1 MINDVRNIVLSILNK
16 ENRGYVTPMEFNLYA
31 KQAQLDI
38 FENYTFLYS
47 NAINKQNARMHG
59 EGYSDIPK
67 NIGEVIDLFSE
78 RSVLSYNTVTG
89 YYIAPDDYYFLEK
102 LLYNNNKEVEKVSHR
117 KINYLVNS
125 NLTAPTTAYP
135 VYTLENDG
143 ILVYPNSII
152 PTFPTPPVPVILTS
166 TQVTAQYI
174 RYPKDP
180 NWTYININNGE
191 PAFDASAAGYQDF
204 ELPNSDFAN
213 LVVKILFYSGV
224 QIREEQ
230 VTAAAKGEEVQD
242 AQQKQ

>member
-38 FENYTFLYS
+38 FENYTFAYS
-47 NAINKQNARMHG
+47 NAINKQNARLHG

-78 RSVLSYNTVTG
+78 RATLTYNGLTG
-89 YYIAPDDYYFLEK
+89 YYSAPLDYYFLEK
-102 LLYNNNKEVEKVSHR
+102 LLYNNRTEVEKVSHR
-117 KINYLVNS
+117 KINYLINS

-143 ILVYPNSII
+143 ILVYP
-152 PTFPTPPVPVILTS
+152 S
-166 TQVTAQYI
+166 TIVSNVTAQYV

-180 NWTYININNGE
+180 NWTYSSINDGDPVFNS
-191 PAFDASAAGYQDF
+191 SAAGYQDF

-213 LVVKILFYSGV
+213 LVVKILYYSGV

>member
-67 NIGEVIDLFSE
+67 NIGEVIDSFSE
-78 RSVLSYNTVTG
+78 RASLNYFISTFLP
-89 YYIAPDDYYFLEK
+89 PDDYYFLDK
-102 LLYNNNKEVEKVSHR
+102 LLYLNNKEIEKVSHR
-117 KINYLVNS
+117 KINYLLNS

-143 ILVYPNSII
+143 IIVYPTTII
-152 PTFPTPPVPVILTS
+152 NN
-166 TQVTAQYI
+166 VTAQYI

-180 NWTYININNGE
+180 NWTYISINNGD
-191 PAFDASAAGYQDF
+191 PVFSASASGYQDF

-213 LVVKILFYSGV
+213 LVVKILYYAGV
-224 QIREEQ
+224 QIRESDVAQ
-230 VTAAAKGEEVQD
+230 AAKSEEIQD

>member
-67 NIGEVIDLFSE
+67 NIGEVIDSFSE
-78 RSVLSYNTVTG
+78 MASLNYFSPYFTP
-89 YYIAPDDYYFLEK
+89 PDDYYFLDK
-102 LLYNNNKEVEKVSHR
+102 LLYLNNKEIEKVSHR
-117 KINYLVNS
+117 KINYLLSS
-125 NLTAPTTAYP
+125 NLTAPSVSYP
-135 VYTLENDG
+135 VYTLENNG
-143 ILVYPNSII
+143 IVVYPTTII
-152 PTFPTPPVPVILTS
+152 DN
-166 TQVTAQYI
+166 VTAQYI

-180 NWTYININNGE
+180 NWTYLSINGGDPVFN
-191 PAFDASAAGYQDF
+191 ASVSGYQDF

-213 LVVKILFYSGV
+213 LVVKILYYSGV
-224 QIREEQ
+224 QIREADVVQ
-230 VTAAAKGEEVQD
+230 AAKCEEVQD

>member
-38 FENYTFLYS
+38 FENYTFSYS

-59 EGYSDIPK
+59 EGYTDIPK
-67 NIGEVIDLFSE
+67 NIGEVIDSFSE
-78 RSVLSYNTVTG
+78 RASLTYSSPYF
-89 YYIAPDDYYFLEK
+89 APPVDYYFLEK
-102 LLYNNNKEVEKVSHR
+102 LLYNNSKEVEKVSHR
-117 KINYLVNS
+117 KINYLINS
-125 NLTAPTTAYP
+125 NLTAPTVSYP

-143 ILVYPNSII
+143 IIVYPTTITTN
-152 PTFPTPPVPVILTS
+152 L
-166 TQVTAQYI
+166 TAQYV

-180 NWTYININNGE
+180 NWTYYEINDGDPVFN
-191 PAFDASAAGYQDF
+191 SSVAGYQDF

-213 LVVKILFYSGV
+213 LVVKILYYSGV

-230 VTAAAKGEEVQD
+230 VAQAAKGEEIQD

>member
-16 ENRGYVTPMEFNLYA
+16 ENRGYVTPSEFNLYA

-47 NAINKQNARMHG
+47 NAINKQNARLHG
-59 EGYSDIPK
+59 EGYTDIPK
-67 NIGEVIDLFSE
+67 NIGEVIDSFSE
-78 RSVLSYNTVTG
+78 RSVLSYSGLTG
-89 YYIAPDDYYFLEK
+89 YYSVPDDYYFLEK
-102 LLYNNNKEVEKVSHR
+102 LLYNNNKEIEKVSHR

-125 NLTAPTTAYP
+125 NLTAPTTSYP

-143 ILVYPNSII
+143 ILIYPTSII
-152 PTFPTPPVPVILTS
+152 S
-166 TQVTAQYI
+166 NVTAQYV

-180 NWTYININNGE
+180 NWTSTSLSNGD
-191 PAFDASAAGYQDF
+191 PLFNPSVAGYQDF

-213 LVVKILFYSGV
+213 LVIKILYYSGV

>member
-16 ENRGYVTPMEFNLYA
+16 ENRGYITPMEFNLYA

-38 FENYTFLYS
+38 FENYTYSYS
-47 NAINKQNARMHG
+47 NAINKQNARLHG

-78 RSVLSYNTVTG
+78 RALLTYANPTFTP
-89 YYIAPDDYYFLEK
+89 PDDYYFLEK
-102 LLYNNNKEVEKVSHR
+102 LLYNNSKEVEKVSHR
-117 KINYLVNS
+117 KINYLLNS
-125 NLTAPTTAYP
+125 NLTAPTVYYP

-143 ILVYPNSII
+143 IIVYPTTITTN
-152 PTFPTPPVPVILTS
+152 
-166 TQVTAQYI
+166 VTAQYV

-180 NWTYININNGE
+180 NWTYVSINGGDPVFNPLAPG
-191 PAFDASAAGYQDF
+191 PGYQDF
-204 ELPNSDFAN
+204 ELPSSDFSN
-213 LVVKILFYSGV
+213 LVVKILYYCGV

-242 AQQKQ
+242 SQQKQ

>member
-67 NIGEVIDLFSE
+67 NIGEVIDSFSE
-78 RSVLSYNTVTG
+78 KAALSYA
-89 YYIAPDDYYFLEK
+89 APYFTPPNDYYFLEK
-102 LLYNNNKEVEKVSHR
+102 LLYNNSKEVEKISHR
-117 KINYLVNS
+117 KINYLLNS

-143 ILVYPNSII
+143 IIVYPTII
-152 PTFPTPPVPVILTS
+152 TTN
-166 TQVTAQYI
+166 VTVQYI

-180 NWTYININNGE
+180 NWTYNTIGDGE
-191 PAFDASAAGYQDF
+191 PVFSSSAAGYQDF

-213 LVVKILFYSGV
+213 LVVKILYYSGV
-224 QIREEQ
+224 QIREADVVQ
-230 VTAAAKGEEVQD
+230 AAKSEEVQD

>member
-1 MINDVRNIVLSILNK
+1 MVSMINDVRNIVLSILNK
-16 ENRGYVTPMEFNLYA
+16 ENRGYITPMEFNLYA

-78 RSVLSYNTVTG
+78 RALLTYANPTFTP
-89 YYIAPDDYYFLEK
+89 PDDYYFLEK
-102 LLYNNNKEVEKVSHR
+102 LLYNNSKEIEKVSHR
-117 KINYLVNS
+117 KINYLLNS
-125 NLTAPTTAYP
+125 NLTAPTTTYP
-135 VYTLENDG
+135 VYTLENNG
-143 ILVYPNSII
+143 IIVYPTSI
-152 PTFPTPPVPVILTS
+152 TTNVI
-166 TQVTAQYI
+166 AQYV

-180 NWTYININNGE
+180 NWTYTDITNGN
-191 PAFDASAAGYQDF
+191 PVFNPLNPNAFGFGYQDF

-213 LVVKILFYSGV
+213 LVIKILFYAGV

>member
-67 NIGEVIDLFSE
+67 NIGEVIDSFSE
-78 RSVLSYNTVTG
+78 SATLTYNGLTG
-89 YYIAPDDYYFLEK
+89 YFSAPFDYYFLDK
-102 LLYNNNKEVEKVSHR
+102 LLYNNSKEVEKVSHR
-117 KINYLVNS
+117 KINYLINS
-125 NLTAPTTAYP
+125 NLTAPTTSYP
-135 VYTLENDG
+135 VYTLANDG
-143 ILVYPNSII
+143 IVVYPTSI
-152 PTFPTPPVPVILTS
+152 TTN
-166 TQVTAQYI
+166 VTAQYI

-180 NWTYININNGE
+180 NWTYVSINNGD
-191 PAFDASAAGYQDF
+191 PVFSASAPGYQDF

-213 LVVKILFYSGV
+213 LVVKILYYSGV
-224 QIREEQ
+224 QIREADVAQ
-230 VTAAAKGEEVQD
+230 AAKSEEVQD

>member
-47 NAINKQNARMHG
+47 SAINKQNARLHG
-59 EGYSDIPK
+59 EGYADIPK

-78 RSVLSYNTVTG
+78 RMTLTYSGLTG
-89 YYIAPDDYYFLEK
+89 YYTTPNDYYFLEK
-102 LLYNNNKEVEKVSHR
+102 LLYNNKTEVEKVSHR
-117 KINYLVNS
+117 KINYLINS
-125 NLTAPTTAYP
+125 NLTAPTAAYP

-143 ILVYPNSII
+143 ILVYP
-152 PTFPTPPVPVILTS
+152 S
-166 TQVTAQYI
+166 TIVSNVTAQYV

-180 NWTYININNGE
+180 NWTYFEINDGDPVFNSSV
-191 PAFDASAAGYQDF
+191 PGYQDF

-213 LVVKILFYSGV
+213 LVVKILFYAGV
-224 QIREEQ
+224 QIREDQ
-230 VTAAAKGEEVQD
+230 VTQAAKGEEIQD

>member
-67 NIGEVIDLFSE
+67 NIGEVIDSFSE
-78 RSVLSYNTVTG
+78 RASLNYFNPYFTPPV
-89 YYIAPDDYYFLEK
+89 DYYFLEK
-102 LLYNNNKEVEKVSHR
+102 LLYNNSKEVEKVSHR
-117 KINYLVNS
+117 KINYLLNS

-143 ILVYPNSII
+143 IIVYPTII
-152 PTFPTPPVPVILTS
+152 TTN
-166 TQVTAQYI
+166 VTAQYI

-180 NWTYININNGE
+180 NWTYSSINNGD
-191 PAFDASAAGYQDF
+191 PVFNPSVSGYQDF

-213 LVVKILFYSGV
+213 LVVKILYYSGV

-230 VTAAAKGEEVQD
+230 VAQAAKGEEIQD

>member
-67 NIGEVIDLFSE
+67 NIGEVIDSFSE
-78 RSVLSYNTVTG
+78 RSVLSYNPTTG
-89 YYIAPDDYYFLEK
+89 YYIVPDDYYFLEK
-102 LLYNNNKEVEKVSHR
+102 LLYNNNKEIEKVSHR
-117 KINYLVNS
+117 KINYLINS

-152 PTFPTPPVPVILTS
+152 PPNIIFPITPG

-180 NWTYININNGE
+180 NWTYSSINNGD
-191 PAFDASAAGYQDF
+191 PVFNSSVSGYQDF

-213 LVVKILFYSGV
+213 LVVKILYYSGV
-224 QIREEQ
+224 QIREADVAQ
-230 VTAAAKGEEVQD
+230 AAKSEEIQD

>member
-38 FENYTFLYS
+38 FENYTFAYS
-47 NAINKQNARMHG
+47 NAINKQNARLHG
-59 EGYSDIPK
+59 EGYADIPK

-78 RSVLSYNTVTG
+78 RSTLTYNGLTG
-89 YYIAPDDYYFLEK
+89 YYSTPNDYYFLEK
-102 LLYNNNKEVEKVSHR
+102 LLYNNSKEIEKVSHR
-117 KINYLVNS
+117 KINYLINS

-143 ILVYPNSII
+143 ILVYP
-152 PTFPTPPVPVILTS
+152 S
-166 TQVTAQYI
+166 TIVSNVTAQYV

-180 NWTYININNGE
+180 NWTYFEINDGDPVFNSSV
-191 PAFDASAAGYQDF
+191 PGYQDF

-213 LVVKILFYSGV
+213 LVVKILFYAGV
-224 QIREEQ
+224 QIREDQ
-230 VTAAAKGEEVQD
+230 VTQAAKGEEIQD

>member
-47 NAINKQNARMHG
+47 NAINKQNARLHG

-67 NIGEVIDLFSE
+67 NIGEVIDSFYE
-78 RSVLSYNTVTG
+78 RQSLNYASPTFT
-89 YYIAPDDYYFLEK
+89 PPTDYYFLDK
-102 LLYNNNKEVEKVSHR
+102 LIYNNSKEIEKVSHR
-117 KINYLVNS
+117 KINYLLNS
-125 NLTAPTTAYP
+125 NLTAPTTTYP
-135 VYTLENDG
+135 VYTLENNG
-143 ILVYPNSII
+143 IIVYPTII
-152 PTFPTPPVPVILTS
+152 TTN
-166 TQVTAQYI
+166 VTAQYV

-180 NWTYININNGE
+180 NWTYVSISNGD
-191 PAFDASAAGYQDF
+191 PVFSASAPGYQDF

-213 LVVKILFYSGV
+213 LVVKILYYAGV
-224 QIREEQ
+224 QIREADVAQ
-230 VTAAAKGEEVQD
+230 AAKSEEVQD

>member
-16 ENRGYVTPMEFNLYA
+16 ENRGYVTPSEFNLYA

-47 NAINKQNARMHG
+47 NAINKQNARLHG
-59 EGYSDIPK
+59 EGYTDIPK
-67 NIGEVIDLFSE
+67 NIGEVIDSFSE
-78 RSVLSYNTVTG
+78 RSVLSYSGLTG
-89 YYIAPDDYYFLEK
+89 YYSAPDDYYFLEK
-102 LLYNNNKEVEKVSHR
+102 LLYNNSKEVEKVSHR

-125 NLTAPTTAYP
+125 NLTAPTTSYP

-143 ILVYPNSII
+143 ILIYPTSII
-152 PTFPTPPVPVILTS
+152 S
-166 TQVTAQYI
+166 NVTAQYI

-180 NWTYININNGE
+180 NWTSTSLTNGD
-191 PAFDASAAGYQDF
+191 PLFNPSVAGYQDF

-213 LVVKILFYSGV
+213 LVVKILYYSGV

>member
-16 ENRGYVTPMEFNLYA
+16 ENRGYITPMEFNLYA

-47 NAINKQNARMHG
+47 NAINKQNARLHG
-59 EGYSDIPK
+59 EGYADIPK

-78 RSVLSYNTVTG
+78 RTSLNYNGLTG
-89 YYIAPDDYYFLEK
+89 YYTVPVDYYFIDK
-102 LLYNNNKEVEKVSHR
+102 LLYNNSIEVEKISHR
-117 KINYLVNS
+117 KINYLLNS
-125 NLTAPTTAYP
+125 NLTSPTSAYP

-143 ILVYPNSII
+143 ILVYPSSII
-152 PTFPTPPVPVILTS
+152 SNI
-166 TQVTAQYI
+166 TAQYI

-180 NWTYININNGE
+180 NWTYLSIGNGE
-191 PAFDASAAGYQDF
+191 PVFSASAVGYQDF

-213 LVVKILFYSGV
+213 LVVKILFYAGV
-224 QIREEQ
+224 QIREDQ
-230 VTAAAKGEEVQD
+230 VASAAKGEEIQD

>member
-38 FENYTFLYS
+38 FENYTFAYS
-47 NAINKQNARMHG
+47 NAINKQNARLHG

-78 RSVLSYNTVTG
+78 RASLTYTSPTF
-89 YYIAPDDYYFLEK
+89 APPSDYYFLEK
-102 LLYNNNKEVEKVSHR
+102 LLYNNSKEVEKVSHR
-117 KINYLVNS
+117 KINYLLNS
-125 NLTAPTTAYP
+125 NLTAPTTSYP

-143 ILVYPNSII
+143 IIVYPTII
-152 PTFPTPPVPVILTS
+152 TS
-166 TQVTAQYI
+166 NVTAQYV

-180 NWTYININNGE
+180 NWTYSSINTGDPIFN
-191 PAFDASAAGYQDF
+191 PSAAGYQDF

-213 LVVKILFYSGV
+213 LVVKILYYSGV

>member
-59 EGYSDIPK
+59 EGYTDIPK
-67 NIGEVIDLFSE
+67 NIGEVIDSFS
-78 RSVLSYNTVTG
+78 VKALLSYDGTSS
-89 YYIAPDDYYFLEK
+89 YFLAPIDYYFLDK
-102 LLYNNNKEVEKVSHR
+102 ILYNNSIEIEKVSHR
-117 KINYLVNS
+117 KINYLLNS
-125 NLTAPTTAYP
+125 NLTAPTKYYP
-135 VYTLENDG
+135 VYTLSDTLNINNPNDS
-143 ILVYPNSII
+143 ILVYPTTI
-152 PTFPTPPVPVILTS
+152 TS
-166 TQVTAQYI
+166 NVTAQYI

-180 NWTYININNGE
+180 NWTYSSINNGD
-191 PAFDASAAGYQDF
+191 PLFNPSLNGYQDF

-213 LVVKILFYSGV
+213 LVVKILYYAGV
-224 QIREEQ
+224 QIREADVAQ
-230 VTAAAKGEEVQD
+230 AAKSEEIQD

>member
-67 NIGEVIDLFSE
+67 NIGEVIDSFYE
-78 RSVLSYNTVTG
+78 RQSLNYNSPVFT
-89 YYIAPDDYYFLEK
+89 PPSDYYFLDK
-102 LLYNNNKEVEKVSHR
+102 LIYNNSKEIEKVSHR
-117 KINYLVNS
+117 KINYLLDS
-125 NLTAPTTAYP
+125 NLTAPTTTYP

-143 ILVYPNSII
+143 IIVYPTII
-152 PTFPTPPVPVILTS
+152 TTN
-166 TQVTAQYI
+166 VTAQYV

-180 NWTYININNGE
+180 NWTYVSISNGD
-191 PAFDASAAGYQDF
+191 PVFSASAAGYQDF

-213 LVVKILFYSGV
+213 LVVKILYYAGV

-230 VTAAAKGEEVQD
+230 VAQAAKGEEIQD

>member
-67 NIGEVIDLFSE
+67 NIGEVIDYFYE
-78 RSVLSYNTVTG
+78 RQPLNYNSPVFTPPV
-89 YYIAPDDYYFLEK
+89 DYYFLDK
-102 LLYNNNKEVEKVSHR
+102 LIYNNSKEIEKVSHR
-117 KINYLVNS
+117 KINYLLDS
-125 NLTAPTTAYP
+125 NLTAPTTTYP

-143 ILVYPNSII
+143 IIVYPTII
-152 PTFPTPPVPVILTS
+152 TTNVM
-166 TQVTAQYI
+166 AQYV

-180 NWTYININNGE
+180 NWTYLSINGGDPVFN
-191 PAFDASAAGYQDF
+191 ASVSGYQDF

-213 LVVKILFYSGV
+213 LVVKILYYSGV
-224 QIREEQ
+224 QIREADVVQ
-230 VTAAAKGEEVQD
+230 AAKSEEVQD

>member
-31 KQAQLDI
+31 KQAQLEI
-38 FENYTFLYS
+38 FENYTFSYS
-47 NAINKQNARMHG
+47 NAINKQNARLHG
-59 EGYSDIPK
+59 EGYTDIPK

-78 RSVLSYNTVTG
+78 KMLLTYNGFTG
-89 YYIAPDDYYFLEK
+89 YYSTPNDYYFLEK
-102 LLYNNNKEVEKVSHR
+102 LLYNNNKEIEKVSHR

-125 NLTAPTTAYP
+125 NLTAPTIAYP

-143 ILVYPNSII
+143 ILVYPTSII
-152 PTFPTPPVPVILTS
+152 S
-166 TQVTAQYI
+166 NVTAQYI

-180 NWTYININNGE
+180 NWTSTSLTNGDPLFN
-191 PAFDASAAGYQDF
+191 PAVAGYQDF

-213 LVVKILFYSGV
+213 LVVKILYYAGV

-230 VTAAAKGEEVQD
+230 VTAAAKGEEIQD

>member
-67 NIGEVIDLFSE
+67 NIGEVIDYFSE
-78 RSVLSYNTVTG
+78 RASLNYFISTFLP
-89 YYIAPDDYYFLEK
+89 PDDYYFLDK
-102 LLYNNNKEVEKVSHR
+102 LLYLNNKEIEKVSHR
-117 KINYLVNS
+117 KINYLLNS

-143 ILVYPNSII
+143 IIVYPTTII
-152 PTFPTPPVPVILTS
+152 NN
-166 TQVTAQYI
+166 VTAQYI

-180 NWTYININNGE
+180 NWTYSSINNGD
-191 PAFDASAAGYQDF
+191 PVFSASASGYQDF

-213 LVVKILFYSGV
+213 LVVKILYYAGV
-224 QIREEQ
+224 QIREADVAQ
-230 VTAAAKGEEVQD
+230 AAKSEEIQD

>member
-47 NAINKQNARMHG
+47 NAINKQNARLHG

-67 NIGEVIDLFSE
+67 NIGEVIDSFSE
-78 RSVLSYNTVTG
+78 RSVLSYNPTTG
-89 YYIAPDDYYFLEK
+89 YYIVPDDYYFLEK

-125 NLTAPTTAYP
+125 NLTAPTTYYP

-152 PTFPTPPVPVILTS
+152 PSVITFPITTS
-166 TQVTAQYI
+166 TQVTAQYV

-180 NWTYININNGE
+180 NWTYFEINDGDPVFN
-191 PAFDASAAGYQDF
+191 SSVAGYQDF

-213 LVVKILFYSGV
+213 LVIKILFYAGV

>member
-16 ENRGYVTPMEFNLYA
+16 ENRGYVTPSEFNLYA

-47 NAINKQNARMHG
+47 NAINKQNARLHG
-59 EGYSDIPK
+59 EGYTDIPK
-67 NIGEVIDLFSE
+67 NIGEVIDSFSE
-78 RSVLSYNTVTG
+78 RSVLSYSGLTG
-89 YYIAPDDYYFLEK
+89 YYSVPDDYYFLEK
-102 LLYNNNKEVEKVSHR
+102 LLYNNNKEIEKVSHR

-125 NLTAPTTAYP
+125 NLTAPTTSYP

-143 ILVYPNSII
+143 ILIYPTSII
-152 PTFPTPPVPVILTS
+152 S
-166 TQVTAQYI
+166 NVTAQYV

-180 NWTYININNGE
+180 NWTSTSLSNGD
-191 PAFDASAAGYQDF
+191 PLFNPSVAGYQDF

-213 LVVKILFYSGV
+213 LVVKILYYSGV

>member
-38 FENYTFLYS
+38 FENYTFAYS
-47 NAINKQNARMHG
+47 NAINKQNARLHG

-78 RSVLSYNTVTG
+78 RASLTYANPTFTPPS
-89 YYIAPDDYYFLEK
+89 DYYFLEK
-102 LLYNNNKEVEKVSHR
+102 LLYNNSKEVEKVSHR
-117 KINYLVNS
+117 KINYLLNS
-125 NLTAPTTAYP
+125 NLTAPTTSYP

-143 ILVYPNSII
+143 IIVYPTII
-152 PTFPTPPVPVILTS
+152 TTN
-166 TQVTAQYI
+166 VTAQYV

-180 NWTYININNGE
+180 NWTYSSINAGDPIFN
-191 PAFDASAAGYQDF
+191 PSAAGYQDF

-213 LVVKILFYSGV
+213 LVVKILYYSGV

>member
-89 YYIAPDDYYFLEK
+89 YYIAPDDYI
-102 LLYNNNKEVEKVSHR
+102 S
-117 KINYLVNS
+117 
-125 NLTAPTTAYP
+125 
-135 VYTLENDG
+135 
-143 ILVYPNSII
+143 
-152 PTFPTPPVPVILTS
+152 
-166 TQVTAQYI
+166 
-174 RYPKDP
+174 
-180 NWTYININNGE
+180 
-191 PAFDASAAGYQDF
+191 
-204 ELPNSDFAN
+204 
-213 LVVKILFYSGV
+213 
-224 QIREEQ
+224 
-230 VTAAAKGEEVQD
+230 
-242 AQQKQ
+242 

>member
-1 MINDVRNIVLSILNK
+1 
-16 ENRGYVTPMEFNLYA
+16 MEFNLYA

-47 NAINKQNARMHG
+47 NAINKQNARLHG

-67 NIGEVIDLFSE
+67 NIGEVIDSFSE
-78 RSVLSYNTVTG
+78 RSSLSYNTITG

-102 LLYNNNKEVEKVSHR
+102 LLYNNNNKEIEKVSHR

-125 NLTAPTTAYP
+125 NLTAPTTSYP
-135 VYTLENDG
+135 VYTLENNG
-143 ILVYPNSII
+143 ILVYPDSII
-152 PTFPTPPVPVILTS
+152 PSFPAPPVPPIITA
-166 TQVTAQYI
+166 TPITAQYV

-180 NWTYININNGE
+180 NWTYSSINTGDPIFN
-191 PAFDASAAGYQDF
+191 PSAAGYQDF

-213 LVVKILFYSGV
+213 LVVKILYYSGV

>member
-16 ENRGYVTPMEFNLYA
+16 ENRGYVTPSEFNLYA

-47 NAINKQNARMHG
+47 NAINKQNARLHG
-59 EGYSDIPK
+59 EGYTDIPK
-67 NIGEVIDLFSE
+67 NIGEVIDSFSE
-78 RSVLSYNTVTG
+78 RSVLSYSGLTG
-89 YYIAPDDYYFLEK
+89 YYSVPDDYYFLEK
-102 LLYNNNKEVEKVSHR
+102 LLYNNNKEIEKVSHR

-125 NLTAPTTAYP
+125 NLTAPTTSYP

-143 ILVYPNSII
+143 ILIYPTSII
-152 PTFPTPPVPVILTS
+152 S
-166 TQVTAQYI
+166 NVTAQYV

-180 NWTYININNGE
+180 NWTSTSLTNGD
-191 PAFDASAAGYQDF
+191 PLFNPSVAGYQDF

-213 LVVKILFYSGV
+213 LVVKILYYSGV

>member
-59 EGYSDIPK
+59 EGYTDIPK
-67 NIGEVIDLFSE
+67 NIGEVIDSFS
-78 RSVLSYNTVTG
+78 VKAPLSYNAITS
-89 YYIAPDDYYFLEK
+89 YFLAPLDYYFLDK
-102 LLYNNNKEVEKVSHR
+102 ILYNNSIEVEKVSHR
-117 KINYLVNS
+117 KINYLLNS
-125 NLTAPTTAYP
+125 NLTSPTKSYP
-135 VYTLENDG
+135 VYTLSDALSISNPNDS
-143 ILVYPNSII
+143 ILVYPTTINNN
-152 PTFPTPPVPVILTS
+152 
-166 TQVTAQYI
+166 VTAQYI

-180 NWTYININNGE
+180 NWTYNIIGVGDGE
-191 PAFDASAAGYQDF
+191 PVFNASASGYQDF

-213 LVVKILFYSGV
+213 LVVKILYYAGV
-224 QIREEQ
+224 QIREADVAQ
-230 VTAAAKGEEVQD
+230 AAKSEEVQD